1 MPGLLLGHSV
11 YDGSLCGQEMNRVST
26 PLPLGDHVW
35 DEGTVIQPPTCSDF
49 GVRSYA
55 CTVCGEVRDMG
66 HDWEWISEGNYTR
79 IRRCKICG
87 ARDESLKVTFEE
99 MERKRTETYQN
110 MDEGIY

>member
-1 MPGLLLGHSV
+1 
-11 YDGSLCGQEMNRVST
+11 
-26 PLPLGDHVW
+26 
-35 DEGTVIQPPTCSDF
+35 
-49 GVRSYA
+49 
-55 CTVCGEVRDMG
+55 MG